1 MIHERVKK
9 LKKEAPEEIP
19 LFLEAAGIVKTID
32 GLSIIGDKQKL
43 KQIKK
48 ILDFT
53 PATKDG
59 CDLRSAVISKAE
71 AKSREGMFGDGIF
84 LID

>member
-1 MIHERVKK
+1 MHKRVKK

-59 CDLRSAVISKAE
+59 CDLRSAMISKAE
-71 AKSREGMFGDGIF
+71 AKSQEGMFGDGVF

>member
-1 MIHERVKK
+1 MIHERIKK
-9 LKKEAPEEIP
+9 LKKEAPDEIP
-19 LFLEAAGIVKTID
+19 RFLEAAGIFKTID

-43 KQIKK
+43 EQIEK

-59 CDLRSAVISKAE
+59 RDLRSVMILKAE
-71 AKSREGMFGDGIF
+71 AKSQEGMFGDGTF